1 MERKSNNAQNKPA
14 MNIIAGVTNIK
25 SIYNKTPCKIVIEHG
40 YVARR
45 NFSVDKMS
53 EWHGDLW
60 APWIGDKYEPNKAIH
75 IYTERGLR
83 SEFRFNIWIFQDY
96 WNPPNEN
103 AVKYSINREF
113 TYDDAL
119 EIPGNNRGGGN
130 KILTLEFND
139 NDINLEMI

>member
-1 MERKSNNAQNKPA
+1 MERKLSNAQNKPA
-14 MNIIAGVTNIK
+14 INIIAGVTNIK
-25 SIYNKTPCKIVIEHG
+25 SIYNKTPCKIVVEHG
-40 YVARR
+40 YISRK

-75 IYTERGLR
+75 IYTEKGFK
-83 SEFRFNIWIFQDY
+83 SEFGFNIWIFQDY
-96 WNPPNEN
+96 CNPLNAN

-119 EIPGNNRGGGN
+119 EISGNNRGGGN
-130 KILTLEFND
+130 KILTLEFHD
-139 NDINLEMI
+139 NNIHLEMI